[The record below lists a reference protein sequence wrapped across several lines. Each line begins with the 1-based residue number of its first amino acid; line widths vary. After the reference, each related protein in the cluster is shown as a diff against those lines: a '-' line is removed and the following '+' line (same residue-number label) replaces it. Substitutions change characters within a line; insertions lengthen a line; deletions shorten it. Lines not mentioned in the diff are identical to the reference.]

1 MIKSLL
7 TGCGIVLAISSA
19 VLAAEIPTFAQL
31 DGELTRYKGRAGLKG
46 DTNAHLEMGGIA
58 YYCLFDMFLT
68 VLNDPKHP
76 KYDETKKAWDSNH
89 DTFQKQAGFIARAMG
104 SNLMPLLI
112 TSSESYAEGFQEG
125 AAQYAPDFNAAD
137 YIQPLPVSI
146 GEGEKASRAAWFH
159 GAADADGDKVTNK
172 NELVAV
178 APNWLPV
185 KDEQGLKKE
194 GTGLGVTEEDRDR
207 FIKEALGCESW
218 RTRSTGVDA
227 VE

>member
-1 MIKSLL
+1 MIKRLI
-7 TGCGIVLAISSA
+7 TGCGIVLVISSA

-46 DTNAHLEMGGIA
+46 DTNAHLEMSGIA

-89 DTFQKQAGFIARAMG
+89 DTFLKQAGFIARAMG
-104 SNLMPLLI
+104 KNLMPLLI
-112 TSSESYAEGFQEG
+112 TSSESYAKGFQEG
-125 AAQYAPDFNAAD
+125 AAQYAPGFNPAD
-137 YIQPLPVSI
+137 YIQPLPISV
-146 GEGEKASRAAWFH
+146 GEGEKANRVAWFH
-159 GAADADGDKVTNK
+159 GAADADGDKVINK
-172 NELVAV
+172 NELLAV

-207 FIKEALGCESW
+207 FNKAALGCESW
-218 RTRSTGVDA
+218 RTRSTR
-227 VE
+227 

>member
-1 MIKSLL
+1 MIKRLI
-7 TGCGIVLAISSA
+7 TGCGILLVISSA

-31 DGELTRYKGRAGLKG
+31 DGELTKYKGRAGLKG
-46 DTNAHLEMGGIA
+46 DTNAHLEMGGVA

-76 KYDETKKAWDSNH
+76 KYGETKKAWASNH

-112 TSSESYAEGFQEG
+112 TSSESYAKGFQEG

-137 YIQPLPVSI
+137 YIQPLPISI
-146 GEGEKASRAAWFH
+146 GEGEKANRVGWFH
-159 GAADADGDKVTNK
+159 GAADADGDGVINK

-218 RTRSTGVDA
+218 RTRPTR
-227 VE
+227 

>member
-1 MIKSLL
+1 MVKKLMVVCAMV
-7 TGCGIVLAISSA
+7 GGISSA

-31 DGELTRYKGRAGLKG
+31 DGELTKYKGRAGLEG
-46 DTNAHLEMGGIA
+46 DTNAHLEMGGVA

-89 DTFQKQAGFIARAMG
+89 DTFRKQAGLIARVMG
-104 SNLMPLLI
+104 KNLMPLLT
-112 TSSESYAEGFQEG
+112 TSSESYAKGFQEG
-125 AAQYAPDFNAAD
+125 AAQYAPGFNPAD
-137 YIQPLPVSI
+137 YTQPLPISV
-146 GEGEKASRAAWFH
+146 GEGENANRVAWFH

-172 NELVAV
+172 NELAAV

-218 RTRSTGVDA
+218 RTRSTRVP
-227 VE
+227 